1 MSAGAHQVHP
11 SNQPP
16 IVFVYDRH
24 ATTATGMLQARMD
37 ACTAY
42 LETKGWTGGGRWLDV
57 GDDALSDDRRP
68 AFDAMLRTIEAAGTG
83 VARVVLV
90 PDRDRLSR
98 NPAACGLLT
107 RRVLLLGA
115 WVETTL
121 GEQRRPDQ
129 TWIERARLN
138 HAPITE

>member
-1 MSAGAHQVHP
+1 MTAATVAYL
-11 SNQPP
+11 
-16 IVFVYDRH
+16 YDRH
-24 ATTATGMLQARMD
+24 ATTATGMLNARMD

-42 LETKGWTGGGRWLDV
+42 LEAKGWAGGGRWLDV

-68 AFDAMLRTIEAAGTG
+68 AFDTMLNAIHAAGTA
-83 VARVVLV
+83 VERVVLV
-90 PDRDRLSR
+90 PDWDRLSR

-121 GEQRRPDQ
+121 GEQRRPGASS
-129 TWIERARLN
+129 IHRAQLN
-138 HAPITE
+138 GAPITA